1 MNLDKIEI
9 GKEVPEEFN
18 VVIEIPMNSSHIKY
32 EFDKESGAIFVDRFL
47 KTPMYYPCNYGFIP
61 HTLSGDGDPCD
72 VLVISHHEVVPGCV
86 IKVRPVGV
94 ILMEDESGEDEKI
107 LAVPLS
113 KIDPTFDHI
122 KDYEDIDI
130 GLRNKL
136 IHFFEH
142 YKDLDK
148 NKWVKI
154 KGFADMNQAK
164 DLIKESIQRASLSN
178 ANNKED

>member
-9 GKEVPEEFN
+9 GKNAPNEFN
-18 VVIEIPMNSSHIKY
+18 VIIEISMDSNHIKY
-32 EFDKESGAIFVDRFL
+32 EFDKDSCAIFVDRFL

-72 VLVISHHEVVPGCV
+72 VLVVSHHKIIPGAV
-86 IKVRPVGV
+86 ICVRPVGV

-107 LAVPLS
+107 IAVPRS
-113 KIDPTFDHI
+113 KIDGSFDHVNN
-122 KDYEDIDI
+122 YEDLDI

-136 IHFFEH
+136 MHFFEH

-154 KGFADMNQAK
+154 KGWGDVELAKNLVNQ
-164 DLIKESIQRASLSN
+164 SIQRNIKAQ
-178 ANNKED
+178 

>member
-1 MNLDKIEI
+1 MNLSKIEI
-9 GKEVPEEFN
+9 GDKVPDEFN
-18 VVIEIPMNSSHIKY
+18 VVIEIPMNSNHIKY
-32 EFDKESGAIFVDRFL
+32 EFDKESGAIIVDRFL

-72 VLVISHHEVVPGCV
+72 VLVISHYEIIPGAV
-86 IKVRPVGV
+86 ICVRPIGV

-107 LAVPLS
+107 LSVPLS

-122 KDYEDIDI
+122 KSYEDLDFGI
-130 GLRNKL
+130 RNKM

-154 KGFADMNQAK
+154 KGFEDRDHAK
-164 DLIKESIQRASLSN
+164 KLIEESIKRAQI
-178 ANNKED
+178 AR

>member
-1 MNLDKIEI
+1 MNLDRIQALNNS
-9 GKEVPEEFN
+9 PDEFD
-18 VVIEIPMNSSHIKY
+18 VIIEIPLNSSHIKY
-32 EFDKESGAIFVDRFL
+32 EFDKDSGFMIVDRFL

-72 VLVISHHEVVPGCV
+72 VLVISNYEIIPGAM
-86 IKVRPVGV
+86 IRVRPVGA

-107 LAVPLS
+107 LAVPIS
-113 KIDPTFDHI
+113 KIDASFDNV
-122 KDYEDIDI
+122 KDCDNIDPS
-130 GLRNKL
+130 LKNKL

-154 KGFADMNQAK
+154 NGFTNKDHAK
-164 DLIKESIQRASLSN
+164 ELVEQSIQRAKTQKL
-178 ANNKED
+178 

>member
-9 GKEVPEEFN
+9 GKDAPNEFN
-18 VVIEIPMNSSHIKY
+18 VIIEIPMNSSFIKY
-32 EFDKESGAIFVDRFL
+32 EFDKECGALVVDRFL

-72 VLVISHHEVVPGCV
+72 VLVISHHEIIPGSV
-86 IKVRPVGV
+86 IMVRPVGA

-107 LAVPLS
+107 IAVPLT
-113 KIDPTFDHI
+113 KIDSTFDHI
-122 KDYEDIDI
+122 KSYEDLDA
-130 GLRNKL
+130 GLKNKL

-154 KGFADMNQAK
+154 KGFTDKEHAKELINQ
-164 DLIKESIQRASLSN
+164 SIQRG
-178 ANNKED
+178 KI